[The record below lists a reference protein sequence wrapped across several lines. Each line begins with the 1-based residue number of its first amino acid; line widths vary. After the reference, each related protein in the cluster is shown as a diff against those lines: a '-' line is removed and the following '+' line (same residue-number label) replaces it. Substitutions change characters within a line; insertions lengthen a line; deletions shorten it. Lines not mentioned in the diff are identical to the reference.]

1 MVKLLIVDL
10 VRSSKSGASDGH
22 FGLSVLKTGDVGGRY
37 CSGLWLSLERLKEEG
52 WRWVWVEVVFF

>member
-22 FGLSVLKTGDVGGRY
+22 FGLLVLNTGDVGGRY
-37 CSGLWLSLERLKEEG
+37 CSGL
-52 WRWVWVEVVFF
+52 

>member
-22 FGLSVLKTGDVGGRY
+22 FGLLVLNTGDVGGRY

-52 WRWVWVEVVFF
+52 W